1 MAVGRRPATAE
12 SAVVGAGG
20 GGRRRERASAAG
32 MRDFLLVHLR
42 RGGRFTVCSDGTVRL
57 HDVLFGKDNS
67 FMVQSKDAG
76 VVAGGTAGGV
86 GDSSMRASAP
96 AATTSRQ
103 RRSAARNTRAAFL
116 QREQKRHALSM
127 DAAHGAAADLA
138 ATERPAS
145 HLAAPEAAQT
155 VQATTTTTTMVAAA
169 PTRRA
174 VASATGKRRAVEAAA
189 AAATVCDLAVSE
201 GMVVRALAA
210 MARSM
215 DARHA
220 AGRRAMGRVPK
231 PRDRR
236 RMV

>member
-1 MAVGRRPATAE
+1 MSAPARATAE
-12 SAVVGAGG
+12 PAVVGAGG
-20 GGRRRERASAAG
+20 GGRRRERASAAA
-32 MRDFLLVHLR
+32 MRDFMLVHLR
-42 RGGRFTVCSDGTVRL
+42 RGGGFTVRTDGTVRL
-57 HDVLFGKDNS
+57 HGVLFRKGN
-67 FMVQSKDAG
+67 FIMEQSKAAG
-76 VVAGGTAGGV
+76 VVAGGMAGGV
-86 GDSSMRASAP
+86 GDSSMRASVP

-103 RRSAARNTRAAFL
+103 RRSAVRNTRAAFL

-145 HLAAPEAAQT
+145 HLAAQT
-155 VQATTTTTTMVAAA
+155 VQATTTTTMVAAA